1 MCDLT
6 EETREKYERGK
17 ILYLQGEKSITKI
30 SKELKIHHGRFSNYL
45 KQQGITI
52 INKQNDRGRKS
63 DIFETIDSEEK
74 AYWLGFMYADGYI
87 ESEPGHRIE
96 ISLKSSDVE
105 HLKKFSKFINNEKG
119 KIYVDDIRCRTSF
132 SDKKMHDDLIAKGCL
147 PNKSLTIKFPTYD
160 IVPKELMCHFI
171 RGYIDGDGYLGL
183 RADRSHGR
191 LSITCG
197 SEDFIKGLLKETCWE
212 PKALEKDKRSN
223 ALSMEWGGYYVADML
238 KPIYE
243 DANIYLDRK
252 YLKFIEIKTCRSK
265 LKPRKTW
272 DDDGGIKRG
281 GCKMLIRTEGVT
293 I

>member
-1 MCDLT
+1 MDIIT
-6 EETREKYERGK
+6 TPSYEEMQQ
-17 ILYLQGEKSITKI
+17 LYS
-30 SKELKIHHGRFSNYL
+30 RY
-45 KQQGITI
+45 
-52 INKQNDRGRKS
+52 
-63 DIFETIDSEEK
+63 
-74 AYWLGFMYADGYI
+74 Y
-87 ESEPGHRIE
+87 
-96 ISLKSSDVE
+96 SL
-105 HLKKFSKFINNEKG
+105 
-119 KIYVDDIRCRTSF
+119 
-132 SDKKMHDDLIAKGCL
+132 
-147 PNKSLTIKFPTYD
+147 
-160 IVPKELMCHFI
+160 
-171 RGYIDGDGYLGL
+171 GYLCYKL
-183 RADRSHGR
+183 RQKKPDVTPYRIIKKIIGDN
-191 LSITCG
+191 LP
-197 SEDFIKGLLKETCWE
+197 EDFIKGLLKETCWE